1 MDEARTDQDLLRSIA
16 SRDIAALEALAS
28 RYERPLLGLARAILD
43 RREDLARDVVQDC
56 WLRVVK
62 SAGSFRG
69 DSAVKTWLYRI
80 VINRSNDVRARWMG
94 PDLPVSTSEPPP
106 ALHSNHAL
114 ESFESQRLRAAVS
127 ALPSDRRMLLLLC
140 YHQNLTLAQA
150 ADILGLPLGTV
161 KSRLHT
167 ALQELRSQLG
177 EPA

>member
-69 DSAVKTWLYRI
+69 DSSVKTWLYRI
-80 VINRSNDVRARWMG
+80 VINRANDVRARWMR
-94 PDLPVSTSEPPP
+94 PDLSAPEPPP

-114 ESFESQRLRAAVS
+114 ESFESQQLHAAIS
-127 ALPSDRRMLLLLC
+127 ALPADRRMLLLLC
-140 YHQNLTLAQA
+140 YHQNLTQAQA

-167 ALQELRSQLG
+167 ALQELRSRIG